1 MCDNWIVVL
10 LSGTSA
16 LNKNINSQVYFKKIV
31 WQCHCSDSVIT
42 VFKRYWIMSW
52 FPSNVAATL
61 KISYCLFFKSFW
73 RIGAWMRDPW
83 KRDALNLKL
92 HENLINEGIFLSSTN
107 SSLLISYHI
116 CDIQNF
122 MTNFKSFQVV
132 NSSPKNKN
140 SSLKKILPTR
150 VVYQHQGSY
159 RLSDSFLIQSSNR
172 VLSLSLFYT

>member
-1 MCDNWIVVL
+1 
-10 LSGTSA
+10 
-16 LNKNINSQVYFKKIV
+16 
-31 WQCHCSDSVIT
+31 
-42 VFKRYWIMSW
+42 
-52 FPSNVAATL
+52 
-61 KISYCLFFKSFW
+61 
-73 RIGAWMRDPW
+73 MRDPW

-159 RLSDSFLIQSSNR
+159 RLSDSFLIQSSKR